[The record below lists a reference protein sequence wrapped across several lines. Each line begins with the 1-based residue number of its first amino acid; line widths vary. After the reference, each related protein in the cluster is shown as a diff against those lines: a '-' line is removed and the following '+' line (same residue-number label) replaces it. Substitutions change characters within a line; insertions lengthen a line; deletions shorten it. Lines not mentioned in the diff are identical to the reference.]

1 MNRRLAVVVASL
13 LLLTMTMSAPPA
25 SAQTPE
31 REVTWRYLLDRAT
44 QSAEKRVYTGE
55 VLWITY
61 EDEGPHISTFDVSST
76 GQGQIDVTDRGRYD
90 VRLSDDGSGLADH
103 ERGWYVPLPAA
114 DLARAHK
121 GLSRLERKY
130 LVEVVGTDALLDRP
144 ATKLEIR
151 RRSDESLVERLWVDD
166 DSGLLL
172 RREMYDGA
180 DTLLRMVAYLR
191 LDLDPGTEVGDSR
204 LQARARSGTIR
215 RRPRVTEIDDAK
227 RNALQS
233 AGWTVP
239 DALPKGFIAESAF
252 TVSSDETEPLQ
263 LVFGD
268 GLYSVSLFEQTGE
281 PDFATLPDGA
291 VKTDVLG
298 FEAYTWPGAVP
309 PRYVWES
316 SGKTFSLVGDAP
328 PADIAEIAASLPQ
341 PERVSFGDRLRRGFS
356 RLWSWVSPWS

>member
-1 MNRRLAVVVASL
+1 MIRRLAVIVASL
-13 LLLTMTMSAPPA
+13 ALLTTTLAITPA
-25 SAQTPE
+25 SSQEPQ
-31 REVTWRYLLDRAT
+31 RQVTWRYLLDRAT
-44 QSAEKRVYTGE
+44 QAAEKRAYTGE

-61 EDEGPHISTFDVSST
+61 SDEGPHISTFDVSST

-90 VRLSDDGSGLADH
+90 VRLSDDGSGLADF

-144 ATKLEIR
+144 VTKIEIR

-180 DTLLRMVAYLR
+180 DTLLRQVAYLR
-191 LDLDPGTEVGDSR
+191 LDLDPVAEADGAQRTPR
-204 LQARARSGTIR
+204 TRSGTIR

-227 RNALQS
+227 RRALQS

-239 DALPKGFIAESAF
+239 DALPSGFLAESSF

-263 LVFGD
+263 LVYGD

-281 PDFATLPDGA
+281 PDFGTLPDGA
-291 VKTDVLG
+291 VKTEVLG

-309 PRYVWES
+309 PRYVWEA

-341 PERVSFGDRLRRGFS
+341 PERLSFGDRLRRGFS